1 MASSRFR
8 ASEGIVSELP
18 CRPYNLLTCNHAN
31 LCRSTQRQPSKNDS
45 LEGIAHR
52 WCMLRFVE
60 QTESLVM
67 VWLWDI
73 EATCTDTT
81 AYPSPIQ

>member
-45 LEGIAHR
+45 LDGIAVSVYAEV
-52 WCMLRFVE
+52 C
-60 QTESLVM
+60 
-67 VWLWDI
+67 
-73 EATCTDTT
+73 
-81 AYPSPIQ
+81 